1 MTLLVY
7 IYSNSYFGMGT
18 GPIWLDEVTCSPGIT
33 SLSNCVHN
41 GLNNS
46 DCKHTEDAGVSCHR
60 PAGIKI

>member
-1 MTLLVY
+1 
-7 IYSNSYFGMGT
+7 MGT

-46 DCKHTEDAGVSCHR
+46 DCKHAEDAGVSCHR
-60 PAGIKI
+60 PAGIKILKYSILYIYYLFL

>member
-1 MTLLVY
+1 
-7 IYSNSYFGMGT
+7 MGT

-46 DCKHTEDAGVSCHR
+46 DCKHSEDAGVSCHG
-60 PAGIKI
+60 PGMKI